1 MRHVIGNLLEESFE
15 EIMRGEQIELVRK
28 ALMEPYSDVLCR
40 SCSYAVVY
48 GEAGEDELNDTGKNQ

>member
-1 MRHVIGNLLEESFE
+1 MEESFE